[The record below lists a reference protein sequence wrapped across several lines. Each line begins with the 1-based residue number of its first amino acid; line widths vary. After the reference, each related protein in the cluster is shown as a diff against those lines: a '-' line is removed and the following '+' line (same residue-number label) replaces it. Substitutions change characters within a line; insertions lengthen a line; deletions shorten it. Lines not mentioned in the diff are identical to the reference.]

1 MLGKRC
7 LSSGLW
13 DFFKELFLL
22 FKSWLFGLMIN
33 KYPSKFA
40 HEVLL
45 QLDTTSE
52 ETKPH
57 NNSKHSFQW
66 T

>member
-1 MLGKRC
+1 MENLLGRRC

-22 FKSWLFGLMIN
+22 FNSWLFGWKEGLMMN
-33 KYPSKFA
+33 KYSSKSA
-40 HEVLL
+40 DEVLL

-52 ETKPH
+52 ET
-57 NNSKHSFQW
+57 
-66 T
+66 